1 MVQPLVSKPL
11 ASKTYVK
18 ILQIY
23 KNRKI
28 EMKII
33 KKKVNTLPIYIQSTI
48 RFKIL

>member
-11 ASKTYVK
+11 ASKTYVN

-28 EMKII
+28 ENENN
-33 KKKVNTLPIYIQSTI
+33 KKSEYFTYIYTVHY
-48 RFKIL
+48 

>member
-28 EMKII
+28 ENENVI
-33 KKKVNTLPIYIQSTI
+33 KK
-48 RFKIL
+48 